1 VVPTLSVIYPWIV
14 PLAALVVYGA
24 LLLAIIYR
32 RDWNDAAAR
41 RLVFYLLVAMVAQA
55 VLLVS
60 INNAA
65 DTPLFRAYLYAQ
77 AALPLFFLAFARA
90 FIRVEQKPWAFLV
103 GLALLIAIIVA
114 DGLQASLHF
123 ATGTIPTSTIVFAFR
138 AVLWIYVTAYVVIVG
153 AIEYSRV
160 RSPLSRNRL
169 WFLGIALPF
178 FLAYDGLHLILG
190 NAVRPFLP
198 AVQIVGIL
206 IAAYA
211 TLQHDL
217 IDLRDL
223 ARRGA
228 RNVFVTIFAMVIY
241 TLVIEAALEVLAGID
256 PRQGFAG
263 AFLVAVGLAF
273 FFQPLRDLVQQIS
286 ERLLFGRRYDV
297 RAVVQNF
304 TRQLAEQIE
313 LNGLA
318 AKGSALL
325 RQTMGAHDVALL
337 LVNKDEAGYSLDPVL
352 EPDGVAA
359 AIHLDATS
367 SVARALTS
375 SDRPLP
381 QYDID
386 RLPQYADISKETLAA
401 LQRLHGEVFLPIR
414 SRDALIGIWVVG
426 ARLSGDRYNAT
437 DLSLLS
443 TLATQSAVALENARL
458 LADLRDQMGRLGS
471 MHEYLDST
479 LASIAT
485 GVITLDPE
493 GRINS
498 LNRAAETIFRV
509 TSMKCLGRSYA
520 DVLPRMEGAE
530 LSILLARLW
539 ASQSQRIVR
548 EVITRVDGRGDV
560 HLTLHLSGIW
570 RAQEMVGVALMI
582 EDLTEQAKLESERRA
597 QEEETQRVRATFEHY
612 VAPAVVDGLL
622 ADPKRIMLGGERQV
636 LTVLFADIHGFTKL
650 SEGLLPEH
658 LVEVLNGYL
667 SLAYQ
672 AVLRYEGTLD
682 KFLGDGMMAIFNAPL
697 PQSDHAWRAA
707 RAALT
712 LQREVA
718 AYVLKLPPPQRLTF
732 RLGLHTGEA
741 VVGNIGAHELMNYT
755 AVGDT
760 VNIAKRLQEGAENSQ
775 ILISR
780 STYSLIENKVVVR
793 PREKMTIRGREAP
806 VEVFELVGA
815 WEEK

>member
-1 VVPTLSVIYPWIV
+1 VVLPFRLIDLWAV
-14 PLAALVVYGA
+14 PLIALLVYGA
-24 LLLAIIYR
+24 LLFAIVYR
-32 RDWNDAAAR
+32 RDWGDVPAR
-41 RLVFYLLVAMVAQA
+41 RLAFYLIVAMVAQA
-55 VLLVS
+55 ALLISVRG
-60 INNAA
+60 ATE
-65 DTPLFRAYLYAQ
+65 TPLRIYFYAQ
-77 AALPLFFLAFARA
+77 SALPLFFLAFARA
-90 FIRVEQKPWAFLV
+90 FIRIEQKPWAFLV
-103 GLALLIAIIVA
+103 GLGLLVAIVVA
-114 DGLQASLHF
+114 DLLQASLHF
-123 ATGTIPTSTIVFAFR
+123 ATGTIPTSTMIFVLR
-138 AVLWIYVTAYVVIVG
+138 AILWVYVAAYVVVIGV
-153 AIEYSRV
+153 IEYNRV

-169 WFLGIALPF
+169 WFLGLALPC
-178 FLAYDGLHLILG
+178 FLAYDGLHLIFG
-190 NAVRPFLP
+190 NSARPFSP
-198 AVQIVGIL
+198 VVQIIGVL
-206 IAAYA
+206 IVAYA
-211 TLQHDL
+211 TLRHDL

-223 ARRGA
+223 TRRGA
-228 RNVFVTIFAMVIY
+228 RNIFVTVFAIIIY
-241 TLVIEAALEVLAGID
+241 TLVIELALEALAGID
-256 PRQGFAG
+256 PHQGLGG
-263 AFLVAVGLAF
+263 ALVVAAGLAL
-273 FFQPLRDLVQQIS
+273 FFQPLRDLVQRIS

-304 TRQLAEQIE
+304 TQQLAEQIE

-325 RQTMGAHDVALL
+325 RQAMGAHGVALL

-359 AIHLDATS
+359 AIHLDAAS
-367 SVARALTS
+367 AVARALTLT
-375 SDRPLP
+375 DKPLL
-381 QYDID
+381 QYDVD
-386 RLPQYADISKETLAA
+386 RLPQYADTSKETLAA

-414 SRDALIGIWVVG
+414 SRGALIGLWVIG
-426 ARLSGDRYNAT
+426 ARWSGDRYNAT
-437 DLSLLS
+437 DLALLE
-443 TLATQSAVALENARL
+443 TLAGQSAVALENARL
-458 LADLRDQMGRLGS
+458 LTDLRDQMTRMGS
-471 MHEYLDST
+471 MRDYLDST

-485 GVITLDPE
+485 GVIALDPD
-493 GRINS
+493 GKINN
-498 LNRAAETIFRV
+498 LNRAAETIFQV
-509 TSMKCLGRSYA
+509 SSMKCLGRKYT
-520 DVLPRMEGAE
+520 DVLPPMDGAE
-530 LSILLARLW
+530 LPILLARLW

-548 EVITRVDGRGDV
+548 DVVTRVDGRGEV

-570 RAQEMVGVALMI
+570 RAQQMVGVALMI
-582 EDLTEQAKLESERRA
+582 EDLTAQAKLEIERRA

-622 ADPKRIMLGGERQV
+622 ADPKRITLGGERQL

-650 SEGLLPEH
+650 SEALVPEH

-682 KFLGDGMMAIFNAPL
+682 KFLGDGVMAIFNAPL

-707 RAALT
+707 RAALA

-732 RLGLHTGEA
+732 RVGLHTGEA

-760 VNIAKRLQEGAENSQ
+760 VNIAKRLQESAENSQ

-815 WEEK
+815 WEDK